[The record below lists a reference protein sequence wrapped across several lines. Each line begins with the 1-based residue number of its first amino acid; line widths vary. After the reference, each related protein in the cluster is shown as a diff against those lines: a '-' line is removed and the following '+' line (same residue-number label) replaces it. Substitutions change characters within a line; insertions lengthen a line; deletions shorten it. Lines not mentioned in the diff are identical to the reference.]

1 MPILTVVVSDE
12 NGQIYLCN
20 VLHDRRL
27 WQCMGNRSKR
37 GYGSI
42 YTPVSTVNMCY
53 ASVYGDCMLVWCY
66 KWFICAQ
73 L

>member
-53 ASVYGDCMLVWCY
+53 ASVYGAFWCW
-66 KWFICAQ
+66 KWFLCAQ